1 MKSSMLR
8 QIWSVI
14 EENQANVILGLC
26 DAELVRRLLIQL
38 DRKQTLTIEESGMV
52 QTYLYSR
59 TNLIRDLALARQA

>member
-1 MKSSMLR
+1 VKSSTLR

-38 DRKQTLTIEESGMV
+38 DRKQTLSIEESGIV

>member
-1 MKSSMLR
+1 VKSSMLR